1 MLLSIFRFKNL
12 GTRARNVMEFDKL
25 SIICPTLVDYP
36 IKRNTFYSKDLLYEN
51 VYMVD
56 KQGYDNCDATGG
68 QRILNCN
75 DPAKYSHYTVVFQP
89 RTANQNDPEFEK
101 GKEYYLISK
110 CLLTV
115 FHITVKGTN

>member
-1 MLLSIFRFKNL
+1 
-12 GTRARNVMEFDKL
+12 MEFDKL

-110 CLLTV
+110 CLLIV
-115 FHITVKGTN
+115 FQITVKGTN